1 MSEGTSSMKT
11 TTFFWNTG
19 TAIGLISLAYV
30 ADEVIHVPDGTGKH
44 YLFVTLPLLFSFM
57 PAVLS
62 LGSMYMSLFFYV
74 LVKDD
79 QSRRTIKEKIGFF
92 IIEK

>member
-1 MSEGTSSMKT
+1 MKT
-11 TTFFWNTG
+11 TTLFWNAG
-19 TAIGLISLAYV
+19 TAIALMSFAYV
-30 ADEVIHVPDGTGKH
+30 ADEIVQVPDGTGKH
-44 YLFVTLPLLFSFM
+44 YLFVTLPLLFSFI

-62 LGSMYMSLFFYV
+62 LGSLYMSLFFYF

-92 IIEK
+92 IVEK